1 MRELVTIQKIKEVK
15 DIPNKDI
22 IGIATFE
29 NVGYQVIVDK
39 TTVKKGDLV
48 AYFMVDSLLP
58 DLPEF
63 ESVKKYSWKP
73 SLKKCR
79 IKCMSM
85 SKIFS
90 EGLVMPL
97 YKLSNLLKKDIS
109 LYKEGDIIT
118 DELGVTLYIDDKNDL
133 DFTGKKEPFMKLFL
147 WKYIP
152 FLGNILFGR
161 KIIRE
166 FPSAIPKTEETRLQ
180 DFPKVLEEY
189 QGELCYITEKIDGS
203 SMTVFLDNDNNF
215 IISTRNS
222 TVEKLPIDKAIKKYV
237 KTKIFKPYSKKGDPF
252 RYLNVVAQLE
262 LPKKFLEYKEKTG
275 KCLSL
280 QGELA
285 GIGIQKNRLELN
297 NTGLYIFNGLEVTS
311 EGFNYIPFPDLK
323 NLSKEIGFNL
333 VPIIKEKFSFNFKSL
348 EEISNY
354 SKGKSLLNNK
364 KEREGIVIRFYND
377 NLKRFNGMIK
387 DNYPSFKVLNPKYLL
402 KLEEEFSKEE

>member
-1 MRELVTIQKIKEVK
+1 MRKLVSVQKVKEVI

-22 IGIATFE
+22 IGVATFE
-29 NVGYQVIVDK
+29 SVGYQVIVDK
-39 TTVKKGDLV
+39 NIIKKGDLV

-58 DLPEF
+58 DIPEF
-63 ESVKKYSWKP
+63 EEIKKYSWKP

-85 SKIFS
+85 AKTFS

-97 YKLSNLLKKDIS
+97 NKLSNLLKKDIS
-109 LYKEGDIIT
+109 LYKEGDDIT
-118 DELGVTLYIDDKNDL
+118 IELGVMLYVDEKNDL
-133 DFTGKKEPFMKLFL
+133 DMTGKKEPFIKLFL

-161 KIIRE
+161 RIIRE
-166 FPSAIPKTEETRLQ
+166 FPSALPKTDETRIQ

-203 SMTVFLDNDNNF
+203 SMTVFLDINDNF
-215 IISTRNS
+215 VIATRNS
-222 TVEKLPIDKAIKKYV
+222 TIEKLPIDKALKKYV
-237 KTKIFKPYSKKGDPF
+237 KTKFFKPYSKRGDPS
-252 RYLNVVAQLE
+252 RYLNVVARLE

-285 GIGIQKNRLELN
+285 GAFIQKNRLELN
-297 NTGLYIFNGLEVTS
+297 NTDIYVFNGLEVTP
-311 EGFNYIPFPDLK
+311 EGFNYISFSDLK
-323 NLSKEIGFNL
+323 KLSKEMGFNL
-333 VPIIKEKFSFNFKSL
+333 VPIIKEQFPFHFKNL

-354 SKGKSLLNNK
+354 SKGKSLLNSK
-364 KEREGIVIRFYND
+364 KEREGIVIRFYDD
-377 NLKRFNGMIK
+377 NLKKFNGMNK
-387 DNYPSFKVLNPKYLL
+387 DNFPSFKVLNPKYLL
-402 KLEEEFSKEE
+402 KLEEEFSKED